1 MTQTS
6 RLNIFLDSLTNQD
19 IETIKHLYDT
29 ISYCRTNALFSY
41 SEDPGVKEIMEKS
54 SGNILFIPSEGERKQ
69 CVETLDNLFGGEQKS
84 VEERYQAEKKSD
96 NQ

>member
-19 IETIKHLYDT
+19 FETIKHLYDT
-29 ISYCRTNALFSY
+29 IRYSRTNALFSY
-41 SEDPGVKEIMEKS
+41 SEDPGVKEIMERS
-54 SGNILFIPSEGERKQ
+54 SGNMLFITSEGERKQ

-84 VEERYQAEKKSD
+84 IEACSQTDKHLD